1 MNKKHII
8 VLSIIILLLIIIFI
22 VLKFIFPNQSIF
34 NYNLMEILTASVA
47 TFGIFFLTKANDDV
61 RNRNKKIENVIELL
75 RNKFNKV
82 FNPPLKI
89 DKQAEYLYTFKY
101 IDNKIKVLEKLSSH
115 LKCDQ
120 DIQDIKNEKQ
130 KLDEFI
136 NENLCHGEKYFIG
149 ETVKEKIPNILCN
162 IETRL
167 DNIII
172 KIYNN

>member
-8 VLSIIILLLIIIFI
+8 VFSIIILLLIIIFI
-22 VLKFIFPNQSIF
+22 VLKYIFPNQSIF
-34 NYNLMEILTASVA
+34 NYNLMEILTASVV
-47 TFGIFFLTKANDDV
+47 TFGIFFLTKVNDDV

-75 RNKFNKV
+75 INKFSKV
-82 FNPPLKI
+82 FNLPIKA
-89 DKQAEYLYTFKY
+89 DKKTEYLYTFKY

-136 NENLCHGEKYFIG
+136 NENLCHGEEYFIG
-149 ETVKEKIPNILCN
+149 KTVKEKVPNILCN

-172 KIYNN
+172 RIYDN